1 MAIETRLNSRWRKTK
16 TQHTQAFSDGP
27 DDCCEDALVIFPS
40 LLVLEVQKGH
50 HLGCL
55 VNRQG
60 HFGILYFLADQFFQ
74 RSEKAWV
81 CCVSPSWN

>member
-1 MAIETRLNSRWRKTK
+1 M
-16 TQHTQAFSDGP
+16 TQAFSEGP
-27 DDCCEDALVIFPS
+27 DDCCEDALVIFPI
-40 LLVLEVQKGH
+40 LLVELQKGQ

-60 HFGILYFLADQFFQ
+60 HFDILYFLADQFFQ